1 MADDDIN
8 RRIDAGQ
15 RTIEMARE
23 DMEETEPRRVPT
35 AVVAAGIGAALLGI
49 GLIGWMLYRSRRRRN
64 LLEQLQATLPGRV
77 SELRD
82 LSETL
87 RDELRDRGGEL
98 RERLKK
104 AL

>member
-1 MADDDIN
+1 MADDDIS

-23 DMEETEPRRVPT
+23 DMEETEPRRVRR